1 MSLTIRK
8 ALLTTGKISGC
19 EKIKLPAQVVFYQ
32 AREGYVGPDHVNYE
46 VTDSNGEVA
55 TYDVTIAVKPAP
67 APNASGSPKTG
78 TQL

>member
-1 MSLTIRK
+1 M
-8 ALLTTGKISGC
+8 
-19 EKIKLPAQVVFYQ
+19 VFYQ

-55 TYDVTIAVKPAP
+55 TYDVTIVVKPAP